1 MMRTSQERGQ
11 HPDSVPDRL
20 LWQQCRQIDV
30 PEDEAAR
37 LLDLAAFADG
47 LLDAEENERVAAL
60 LAADPD
66 AAADVVA
73 SRSAT
78 GLNRAPAEL
87 DRVVTRALAILP
99 EAASPGGRVIP
110 FVPRLR
116 HRFVQH
122 VAQWGSIAAAIA
134 VASWLGFSMGSDASL
149 ALSTPRQSSESSLP
163 DLFDPA
169 SGFLRDLGE
178 GLRT

>member
-1 MMRTSQERGQ
+1 MMSTNQEPEQR
-11 HPDSVPDRL
+11 PDSVSDRVI
-20 LWQQCRQIDV
+20 WQQSRQIDV

-37 LLDLAAFADG
+37 FLDLAAFADG
-47 LLDAEENERVAAL
+47 LLDAEEDERVEAL

-66 AAADVVA
+66 AAADILA
-73 SRSAT
+73 ARST
-78 GLNRAPAEL
+78 KDLNQAPAEL
-87 DRVVTRALAILP
+87 ERVLTRALAILP
-99 EAASPGGRVIP
+99 EAVSPDGRVIA
-110 FVPRLR
+110 FVPRPGRPRL
-116 HRFVQH
+116 QH

-149 ALSTPRQSSESSLP
+149 ALSTPRQSSESVLP

-169 SGFLRDLGE
+169 NGFLRDLGE

>member
-1 MMRTSQERGQ
+1 MMRTNQEPEQR
-11 HPDSVPDRL
+11 PDSVSDRL
-20 LWQQCRQIDV
+20 VWQQSGQIDV

-37 LLDLAAFADG
+37 FLDLAAFADG
-47 LLDAEENERVAAL
+47 LLDAEEDERVAAL
-60 LAADPD
+60 IAADPD
-66 AAADVVA
+66 AAADVLA
-73 SRSAT
+73 ARSTT
-78 GLNRAPAEL
+78 GLDHASAEL
-87 DRVVTRALAILP
+87 ERVVTRALAILP
-99 EAASPGGRVIP
+99 EAPSPGGRVIP

-116 HRFVQH
+116 RPLVQH

-149 ALSTPRQSSESSLP
+149 ALSTPRQSSEASLP

>member
-11 HPDSVPDRL
+11 QPDSVSDRL

-37 LLDLAAFADG
+37 FLDLAAFADG
-47 LLDAEENERVAAL
+47 VLDAEENERVAAL
-60 LAADPD
+60 LVGDPN
-66 AAADVVA
+66 AAADVLA
-73 SRSAT
+73 ARSAIS
-78 GLNRAPAEL
+78 LNHTPAEL
-87 DRVVTRALAILP
+87 DRVVTRAVTILP
-99 EAASPGGRVIP
+99 AAASPGGRVIP
-110 FVPRLR
+110 FVPRPR
-116 HRFVQH
+116 HRLIQH

>member
-11 HPDSVPDRL
+11 HPDSVADRL
-20 LWQQCRQIDV
+20 LWQQCRQI
-30 PEDEAAR
+30 
-37 LLDLAAFADG
+37 DLAAFADG

-60 LAADPD
+60 LVADPD
-66 AAADVVA
+66 AVADVLA
-73 SRSAT
+73 ARSAT
-78 GLNRAPAEL
+78 SLNHAPAEL
-87 DRVVTRALAILP
+87 ERVVTRALAILP
-99 EAASPGGRVIP
+99 EAPSPGGRVIP

-116 HRFVQH
+116 RPLVQH

-149 ALSTPRQSSESSLP
+149 ALSTPRQSSEASLP

>member
-11 HPDSVPDRL
+11 HPDSVSDRL

-60 LAADPD
+60 LVADPD
-66 AAADVVA
+66 AVADVLA
-73 SRSAT
+73 ARSAT
-78 GLNRAPAEL
+78 SLNHASAEL
-87 DRVVTRALAILP
+87 ERVVTRALAILP
-99 EAASPGGRVIP
+99 EAPSPGGRVIP

-116 HRFVQH
+116 RPLVQH

-149 ALSTPRQSSESSLP
+149 ALSTPRQSSEASLP

>member
-1 MMRTSQERGQ
+1 MMRTDQEPEQR
-11 HPDSVPDRL
+11 SEWASDRL
-20 LWQQCRQIDV
+20 LWQRSRHIDV

-37 LLDLAAFADG
+37 FLDLAAFADG
-47 LLDAEENERVAAL
+47 LLDAEEGERVAAL

-66 AAADVVA
+66 AAADVQAV
-73 SRSAT
+73 RST
-78 GLNRAPAEL
+78 TCLDHGPREL
-87 DRVVTRALAILP
+87 ERVVTRALAILP
-99 EAASPGGRVIP
+99 EAASPAGRVIA
-110 FVPRLR
+110 FVPRPGRRLL
-116 HRFVQH
+116 QH

-149 ALSTPRQSSESSLP
+149 ALSTPRQSSESALP

-169 SGFLRDLGE
+169 NGFLRDLGE

>member
-11 HPDSVPDRL
+11 HPDSVSDRL

-60 LAADPD
+60 LVADPD
-66 AAADVVA
+66 AVADVLA
-73 SRSAT
+73 ARSTT
-78 GLNRAPAEL
+78 GLDHASAEL
-87 DRVVTRALAILP
+87 ERVVTRALAILP
-99 EAASPGGRVIP
+99 EAGSPGGRVIP

-116 HRFVQH
+116 RPLVQH

-149 ALSTPRQSSESSLP
+149 ALSTPRQSSEASLP